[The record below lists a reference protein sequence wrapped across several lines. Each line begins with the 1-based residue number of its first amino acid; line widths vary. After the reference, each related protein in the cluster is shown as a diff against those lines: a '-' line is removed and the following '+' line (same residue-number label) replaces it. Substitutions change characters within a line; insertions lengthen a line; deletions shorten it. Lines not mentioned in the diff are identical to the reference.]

1 MWASTSL
8 ASATTLLQ
16 RAASPMTTGVALLTD
31 AGAQRIKFCYEPD
44 NPAARGLYLSV
55 GFEPVR
61 QTVVYSRRPSTG
73 SG

>member
-1 MWASTSL
+1 
-8 ASATTLLQ
+8 
-16 RAASPMTTGVALLTD
+16 MTTGVALLTD